1 VKNTLYQLN
10 DPIDNVFNDTEEFT
24 DLSQKANIPISQ
36 VQCIN
41 IALVIFLQTRKNSVA
56 IHEWRKLPVVQQTW
70 VNFKNHFRDARNI
83 LEELDEITTDQSVY
97 SAVQVQ
103 ELVDGVQ
110 QLLLQN
116 TTQENIIIE
125 VPPSS
130 QANFTQQD
138 QSYLAMYNQVQQLQQ
153 KIQQMNPPTYNN
165 QGNQGQQNTQGHGR
179 GRGGRTRGR

>member
-1 VKNTLYQLN
+1 MYKHR
-10 DPIDNVFNDTEEFT
+10 
-24 DLSQKANIPISQ
+24 SSH
-36 VQCIN
+36 
-41 IALVIFLQTRKNSVA
+41 FLQTKKFSVA
-56 IHEWRKLPVVQQTW
+56 IREWRKLPVVQQTW

-153 KIQQMNPPTYNN
+153 QIQHMNPPTYNN
-165 QGNQGQQNTQGHGR
+165 QGYQGQQNT
-179 GRGGRTRGR
+179 